1 MHGTKTL
8 AALLVLGL
16 AEPALAEEFTTVRGL
31 GMGNALTATAAGA
44 SSLFVNPAGM
54 SLTRAYSIEASYQY
68 QVQRQG
74 HFAHVSVVDSLN
86 SPRVHAGIFYN
97 FYQAG
102 PEVFDPVLGRSL
114 RLTKQAHETG
124 LAISVP
130 IGTWLAIGA
139 QARYVYY
146 HTTTKAPSPDNP
158 EEETESDVE
167 KLNTFG
173 LDAGIVVTALRPFV
187 FGLAARNLV
196 PTHSH
201 EAPLSMSIGAAY
213 SFGKLLVA
221 DIDLTLRFD
230 TPEEKQMVGARAG
243 LELFLKNMLAV
254 RAGTWYEG
262 WPEAVYV
269 TAGLGYVNPRAA
281 VEIGFAQQVDGGV
294 ETRFGLSVRIF
305 LFTNQ

>member
-8 AALLVLGL
+8 AALVVLSL
-16 AEPALAEEFTTVRGL
+16 ARPTLAEEFTTVRGL

-54 SLTRAYSIEASYQY
+54 SLTRAYSIEASYEY
-68 QVQRQG
+68 RAQRQG

-97 FYQAG
+97 FYHAS
-102 PEVFDPVLGRSL
+102 PEVFDPNLGRSL

-139 QARYVYY
+139 EARYVYY
-146 HTTTKAPSPDNP
+146 HTTTKAPSPDDP
-158 EEETESDVE
+158 TQEVDADVE

-173 LDAGIVVTALRPFV
+173 LDAGVVVTATRPFV
-187 FGLAARNLV
+187 FGVAARNLV

-201 EAPLSMSIGAAY
+201 EAPITMSIGAAY
-213 SFGKLLVA
+213 WFGKLLVA
-221 DIDLTLRFD
+221 DLDLALRFD
-230 TPEEKQMVGARAG
+230 TPEKTQMVGARAG
-243 LELFLKNMLAV
+243 LELFLKHMFAV
-254 RAGTWYEG
+254 RAGTWYDG

-269 TAGLGYVNPRAA
+269 SAGFGYVNPRAA
-281 VEIGFAQQVDGGV
+281 VELGLAQQVDGGV
-294 ETRFGLSVRIF
+294 ETRFGLSVRLF
-305 LFTNQ
+305 LFTHQ